1 MSLELQIEL
10 LIAFGVLLVIAEAFI
25 PAFGALALI
34 GVIAFG
40 FGTSLMY
47 KNPDLHTALI
57 NPATIWGIAAV
68 AVIFTLVA
76 AWFVRKAYKKPITT
90 GQESLVGK
98 DATIAQW
105 TKTDKTVV
113 VQGEIWRAE
122 PQKENT
128 TFTKGDKVEIIRADG
143 LTLIIK

>member
-47 KNPDLHTALI
+47 ENPDLHTALI
-57 NPATIWGIAAV
+57 NPATVWGVAAV

-98 DATIAQW
+98 TATVAQW
-105 TKTDKTVV
+105 TKTDKTVHM
-113 VQGEIWRAE
+113 QGEIWRA
-122 PQKENT
+122 KAENEKT
-128 TFTKGDKVEIIRADG
+128 TFAKGDTVKIIRADG
-143 LTLIIK
+143 LTLFIK